1 MTSTERVTDHAVLR
15 YLERVHGLDVE
26 GIRNAMAEACARGIT
41 QGAPSIRID
50 NTRFINREG
59 RIVTVLSTDMVL
71 HFEFLARAHRP

>member
-1 MTSTERVTDHAVLR
+1 MTSAAPVSDHAVLR

-26 GIRNAMAEACARGIT
+26 GIRNAMADACARGIAT
-41 QGAPSIRID
+41 GAPSIRID

-71 HFEFLARAHRP
+71 HFDFLARTLRA